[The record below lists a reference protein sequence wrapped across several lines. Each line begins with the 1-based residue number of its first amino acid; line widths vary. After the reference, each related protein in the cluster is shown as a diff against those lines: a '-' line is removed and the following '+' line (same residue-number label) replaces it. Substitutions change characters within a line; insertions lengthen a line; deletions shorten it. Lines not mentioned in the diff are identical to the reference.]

1 MTILILSICHDEQ
14 FALVGSMKTAPKLV
28 QKSERV
34 RNLVS
39 KQIFSCHIDLICEE
53 SNPSYLSIAQLEA
66 FNHQP
71 RIPWRHID
79 MTPQERLEAGIWE
92 AVAERP
98 FDLGPHNPEG
108 TAFRIPEDDI
118 REEFFKS
125 KILEAISETRATNVL
140 VICGDGHAEFIKTK
154 LEDAGFDVET
164 NRELTPV
171 KRWEY
176 MRP

>member
-1 MTILILSICHDEQ
+1 MTILILSIYEQ
-14 FALVGSMKTAPKLV
+14 FALVGTMKETPKLV
-28 QKSERV
+28 QKAERV
-34 RNLVS
+34 RHMMSEL
-39 KQIFSCHIDLICEE
+39 IFSRKIDLICEE

-66 FNHQP
+66 FNHNP

-79 MTPQERLEAGIWE
+79 MTPQQRLEVGIWQ

-125 KILEAISETRATNVL
+125 KILEAMNQTGATSVL
-140 VICGDGHAEFIKTK
+140 VICGDAHADFIKTK
-154 LEDAGFDVET
+154 LEGEGFEVET
-164 NRELTPV
+164 NRNLTPV

-176 MRP
+176 QGS